1 MGWRQRALELL
12 HQGAVPCACS
22 TGLCTPSA
30 PASQVQTPGSNLHP
44 TTARLLAG
52 MQYVRD
58 ELDLTPTLGRLDM
71 LAPAAGLALDPNDLA
86 KGPNPAKAPVSLD
99 DVSAGGVVSVPAFW
113 RWYAECRMGASQAG
127 CLVVLL
133 PPPHTAKACRASPLT
148 LSAPPLPRRSSTWW
162 WCGTAPSP
170 SCCRT
175 STLAPSS
182 WAGAST
188 WTASTCLA
196 SWGEGPQQP
205 CSEAGEAQKLW
216 RGQAAGDQPPLR
228 TEARLPPWGC
238 TIGPLPNCRCFMA
251 TYFFLPETCYPP
263 GHFFLRT
270 FHIAVCY
277 HHHLF
282 VWYTWLPW

>member
-1 MGWRQRALELL
+1 
-12 HQGAVPCACS
+12 
-22 TGLCTPSA
+22 
-30 PASQVQTPGSNLHP
+30 
-44 TTARLLAG
+44 
-52 MQYVRD
+52 
-58 ELDLTPTLGRLDM
+58 
-71 LAPAAGLALDPNDLA
+71 
-86 KGPNPAKAPVSLD
+86 
-99 DVSAGGVVSVPAFW
+99 
-113 RWYAECRMGASQAG
+113 MGASQAG

-196 SWGEGPQQP
+196 SWGEGPKQP

-216 RGQAAGDQPPLR
+216 RGQAAGDQPPMR

-251 TYFFLPETCYPP
+251 TYFSCLKPAIPQAFFSYAPSTLQFAITTTCLYGTPGFPGKSPSLQSKTPFSRDIATPLKDGVTPPIHPPE
-263 GHFFLRT
+263 
-270 FHIAVCY
+270 
-277 HHHLF
+277 HHPCALMLSFSH
-282 VWYTWLPW
+282 